1 MIKLLSS
8 LYSMSQCSS
17 IRVLTMED
25 YTSAA
30 ASRKMVAKSCT
41 TVFVIVAE
49 WDPTGVK
56 KLAENESFQ

>member
-1 MIKLLSS
+1 MHWAIQKYVSFA
-8 LYSMSQCSS
+8 
-17 IRVLTMED
+17 TAMED